1 MPIPNED
8 FLSILFFIKMVEMIL
23 YLFSLSDN
31 AMNALRKPD
40 FIWQI
45 ISPRR
50 TVIDYFDLK
59 NL

>member
-1 MPIPNED
+1 
-8 FLSILFFIKMVEMIL
+8 MVEMIL

-31 AMNALRKPD
+31 AMNALGKPD

-50 TVIDYFDLK
+50 TVIDYFDLE